1 MSSRL
6 PYWIAFVITV
16 TSLYAA
22 IKWWQVSGQP
32 ATPAATGGIVATD
45 LPPLESFE
53 LDASNG
59 QLFRSQDML
68 GKVWAASFFFTS
80 CPGSCT
86 RLNKN
91 IQHLNSLDELKDVTW
106 VSISVDPDTDDI
118 ATLQEYGTRFQ
129 ADPQRWLFC
138 RGELDYVRRI
148 GTEMMKLHV
157 SYKGHQDYVVVI
169 DRRGELRGMF
179 NATSRIQSQKLRD
192 LLVECLVET
201 GEAS

>member
-16 TSLYAA
+16 ASLYAA
-22 IKWWQVSGQP
+22 MKWWQISSQP
-32 ATPAATGGIVATD
+32 ATPASTGGVLATN

-53 LDASNG
+53 LAASNG
-59 QLFRSQDML
+59 QLFRSQEML

-91 IQHLNSLDELKDVTW
+91 IQYLNSLEELQDVTW

-118 ATLQEYGTRFQ
+118 AALEEYATRFQ
-129 ADPQRWLFC
+129 ADPERWLFC
-138 RGELDYVRRI
+138 RGDLDYVRRI

-169 DRRGELRGMF
+169 DRQGQLRGMF

-192 LLVECLVET
+192 LLVECLAE
-201 GEAS
+201 GQDS